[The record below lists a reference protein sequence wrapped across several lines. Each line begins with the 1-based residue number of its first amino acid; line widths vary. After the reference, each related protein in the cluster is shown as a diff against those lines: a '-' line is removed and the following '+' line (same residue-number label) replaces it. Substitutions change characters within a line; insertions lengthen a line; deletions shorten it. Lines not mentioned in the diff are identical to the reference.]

1 MRDFKSLSQKE
12 GVLGEVGKR
21 LEDLSKTFFKLW
33 RGFQE
38 GRLTSCE
45 LQKETGFTR
54 DEIQLLLG
62 RSLF

>member
-1 MRDFKSLSQKE
+1 MLS
-12 GVLGEVGKR
+12 EVGKR
-21 LEDLSKTFFKLW
+21 LEDLSKTVFKLW

-45 LQKETGFTR
+45 LQKEIGFTR

-62 RSLF
+62 RYHLEEGFRTLAHRF